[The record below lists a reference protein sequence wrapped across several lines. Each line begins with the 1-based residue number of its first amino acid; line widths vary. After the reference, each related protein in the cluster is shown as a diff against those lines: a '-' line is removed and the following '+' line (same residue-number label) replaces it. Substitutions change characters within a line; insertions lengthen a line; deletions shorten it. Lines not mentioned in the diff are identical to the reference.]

1 MLPDFRIGPTI
12 IIRSY
17 ALMLDVAIIVGLL
30 LLGVFG
36 ALEDDERPAAW
47 VDAGLGA
54 LVGGIIGGRLGHV
67 GIHWRYFAEHP
78 EGIVKVW
85 QGGLDWHGAVL
96 VGLLALLLVCR
107 IRGVNTRQISDALA
121 FILPMGAAL
130 VNTGC
135 LMVSCGHG
143 REVASLA
150 DYRSPIVLELPDLY
164 GVVAP
169 RLASQLYGV
178 AFSLLLI
185 GVAGLLAWRIAQAGV
200 RCWLVLALLAL
211 GTFGIGFTRGDSV
224 PMVGALRLDQVLDL
238 LVTAG
243 ALATAVLAA
252 RPIQPETV
260 DLPTWPA
267 QI

>member
-1 MLPDFRIGPTI
+1 MLPDFRIGQT

-36 ALEDDERPAAW
+36 ALDDDKRPAAW

-54 LVGGIIGGRLGHV
+54 LVGGIVGGRLGHV
-67 GIHWRYFAEHP
+67 AIHWQYFAEHP

-96 VGLLALLLVCR
+96 GGLLALLLVCR
-107 IRGVNTRQISDALA
+107 VRGVGFRQISDALA

-130 VNTGC
+130 ANTGC

-150 DYRSPIVLELPDLY
+150 DYHPPIALELPDLY

-178 AFSLLLI
+178 VLSLLLI
-185 GVAGLLAWRIAQAGV
+185 GVAGLLAWRITQVGV
-200 RCWLVLALLAL
+200 RFWLVLALLAL

-238 LVTAG
+238 LISAG
-243 ALATAVLAA
+243 ALAAAVLAA
-252 RPIQPETV
+252 RPIRPRPIK
-260 DLPTWPA
+260 LPTWPA

>member
-1 MLPDFRIGPTI
+1 MLPDFRVGQT

-36 ALEDDERPAAW
+36 ALNDDQRPAAW

-54 LVGGIIGGRLGHV
+54 LVGGIVGGRLGHV
-67 GIHWRYFAEHP
+67 GIHWQYFAEHP
-78 EGIVKVW
+78 EAIVKVW
-85 QGGLDWHGAVL
+85 QGGLDWHGAAL
-96 VGLLALLLVCR
+96 GGLLALLLVCR
-107 IRGVNTRQISDALA
+107 VRGAGFRQVSDALA

-130 VNTGC
+130 TYTGC

-150 DYRSPIVLELPDLY
+150 DYRPPIALELPDLY

-178 AFSLLLI
+178 VLSLLLI

-200 RCWLVLALLAL
+200 RFWLVLALLAL

-238 LVTAG
+238 LVAAG
-243 ALATAVLAA
+243 ALAAAVLAA
-252 RPIQPETV
+252 RPIQPKPIN
-260 DLPTWPA
+260 LPTWPA
-267 QI
+267 RI

>member
-1 MLPDFRIGPTI
+1 VPGTGLRPT
-12 IIRSY
+12 RR
-17 ALMLDVAIIVGLL
+17 A
-30 LLGVFG
+30 
-36 ALEDDERPAAW
+36 RPHTTLIELAA
-47 VDAGLGA
+47 
-54 LVGGIIGGRLGHV
+54 VGGIVGGRLGHV
-67 GIHWRYFAEHP
+67 GIHWQYFAEHP

-85 QGGLDWHGAVL
+85 QGGLDWHGAAL
-96 VGLLALLLVCR
+96 GGLLALLLVCR
-107 IRGVNTRQISDALA
+107 VRGAGFRQVSDALA

-130 VNTGC
+130 TYTGC

-150 DYRSPIVLELPDLY
+150 DYRPPIALELPDLY

-178 AFSLLLI
+178 VLSLLLI

-200 RCWLVLALLAL
+200 RFWLVLALLAL

-238 LVTAG
+238 LVAAG
-243 ALATAVLAA
+243 ALAAAVLAA
-252 RPIQPETV
+252 RPIQPKPIN
-260 DLPTWPA
+260 LPTWPA
-267 QI
+267 RI

>member
-1 MLPDFRIGPTI
+1 MLPDFRIGQI

-17 ALMLDVAIIVGLL
+17 ALMVDVAIVVGLL

-36 ALEDDERPAAW
+36 ALDDESRPAAW

-67 GIHWRYFAEHP
+67 GIHWQYFAEHP
-78 EGIVKVW
+78 EGIIKVW
-85 QGGLDWHGAVL
+85 QGGLDWHGTVL
-96 VGLLALLLVCR
+96 VGLLAMLLVCR
-107 IRGVNTRQISDALA
+107 IREVSFRQISDVLA

-130 VNTGC
+130 AYTGC

-143 REVASLA
+143 REVTSLA
-150 DYRSPIVLELPDLY
+150 DYSPPIALELPDLY

-178 AFSLLLI
+178 VFSLLLI
-185 GVAGLLAWRIAQAGV
+185 GVAGLLAWRIAHPGV
-200 RCWLVLALLAL
+200 RFWLVLALLAL
-211 GTFGIGFTRGDSV
+211 GTFGIGFTRGDLV

-238 LVTAG
+238 LTAAG
-243 ALATAVLAA
+243 ALATAALAA
-252 RPIQPETV
+252 RPIQPEPIQ
-260 DLPTWPA
+260 LPTWPE

>member
-1 MLPDFRIGPTI
+1 MLPDFRIGQI

-17 ALMLDVAIIVGLL
+17 ALMLDVAIVVGLL

-36 ALEDDERPAAW
+36 ALDDEKRPDAW

-54 LVGGIIGGRLGHV
+54 LVGGIVGGRLGHV
-67 GIHWRYFAEHP
+67 GIYWRYFAEHP
-78 EGIVKVW
+78 ESIVKVW

-96 VGLLALLLVCR
+96 GGLLALLLVCR
-107 IRGVNTRQISDALA
+107 IRQVGFRQISDALA
-121 FILPMGAAL
+121 FVLPMGAAL
-130 VNTGC
+130 AYTGC

-150 DYRSPIVLELPDLY
+150 ATHPPIALELPDLY

-178 AFSLLLI
+178 VFSLLLI
-185 GVAGLLAWRIAQAGV
+185 VVAGLLAWRIAHPGV
-200 RCWLVLALLAL
+200 RFWLVLALLAL

-238 LVTAG
+238 LTAAG
-243 ALATAVLAA
+243 ALATAALAA
-252 RPIQPETV
+252 RPIQPKPIQ
-260 DLPTWPA
+260 LPTWPE